1 MRSTTTLRNVAA
13 VYIVG
18 IAWCV
23 VMTISALALVDPMLS
38 VSSSLEPLSAPVA
51 TIGTLGL
58 ALLLATL
65 VAGGLAIRLKRVPA
79 ERTEVIDRV

>member
-13 VYIVG
+13 AYLVG

-38 VSSSLEPLSAPVA
+38 VSSSLEPLTAPVA

-58 ALLLATL
+58 AVLLATL